1 MEEKLRRIA
10 RRLAV
15 LAVSATAAMMA
26 VATPA
31 HAATNPYTAAEA
43 CGNDWGG
50 SWASVSDGHRT
61 IVKGSTV
68 VGNVYLMYNSAAG
81 TNCVAVIKA
90 VSVGTKTWVSAELE
104 VQGGGGTLYIEY
116 GDFSYYETAK
126 GYAAGSCV
134 KYFGFMDQSAGGRS
148 TWGNCG

>member
-1 MEEKLRRIA
+1 MRRIA

-15 LAVSATAAMMA
+15 LAVSVTAAMMA

-43 CGNDWGG
+43 CSNDWGG
-50 SWASVSDGHRT
+50 SWANVSDGHRT
-61 IVKGSTV
+61 ILKGSTTI
-68 VGNVYLMYNSAAG
+68 GNIYLMYNSAAG

-90 VSVGTKTWVSAELE
+90 VSIGTKTWMSAELE
-104 VQGGGGTLYIEY
+104 VQGNGGTAYIEY
-116 GDFSYYETAK
+116 GDYAYYETAR

-134 KYFGFMDQSAGGRS
+134 KYWGFMFDDYAGGRG